1 MILGPGMNIH
11 RHPLCGRNFEYY
23 SEDPLLSGKCGAA
36 MVRGIQSQGVG
47 TSVKHFAANN
57 QESMRLQNDARV
69 SQRALREIY
78 LRGFEIA
85 VKEGRPWTVMSS
97 YNRIN
102 GPYTQESRELLTT
115 VLRDE
120 WGYEGLVVSDWI
132 GKRNTVAQVH
142 AGNDLMMPGEP
153 AQAREI

>member
-1 MILGPGMNIH
+1 MNIH

-85 VKEGRPWTVMSS
+85 VKEGVRGRSCRPT
-97 YNRIN
+97 I
-102 GPYTQESRELLTT
+102 
-115 VLRDE
+115 
-120 WGYEGLVVSDWI
+120 VS
-132 GKRNTVAQVH
+132 T
-142 AGNDLMMPGEP
+142 DLIRRR
-153 AQAREI
+153 AASC